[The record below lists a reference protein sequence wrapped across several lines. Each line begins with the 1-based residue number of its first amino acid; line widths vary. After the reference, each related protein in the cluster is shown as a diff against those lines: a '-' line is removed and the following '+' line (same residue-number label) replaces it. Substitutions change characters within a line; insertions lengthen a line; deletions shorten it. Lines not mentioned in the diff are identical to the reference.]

1 MVAHRLT
8 TAARADRIVVMD
20 GGRIVEQGTHEE
32 LLAAGRPVRGALAG
46 RGAQPGRVRRYRRRC
61 PARTGDIGAVLPDS
75 GQKLGISAADRGTI
89 APVSAATR
97 PGDLHADLVDHLARS
112 TPLSPA
118 EAARVVAEVVG
129 YFAEPVP
136 DFVRRRHAELKLRGL
151 TNDVIFARSGP
162 SWRRGGSRAPAADR
176 PTAAPHRVRLNDPR
190 LVPVASVAPGRTS
203 SMCGIVG
210 YVGAQDAAPI
220 LLEGLGRLEYRGY
233 DSAGLAVVAPRRA
246 QGAQGQRPGAPTWPP
261 TCRPGSRARPA
272 SGTPAGPPTA
282 SRPPENAHPHTDAAG
297 RIAVVHNGIIEN
309 ADELRAKLTAD
320 GVEFTSQTD
329 TETVAHLVAAAFAA
343 GAADLEQAVRQALRQ
358 VVGAYGLA
366 VLDAEHPDRIVVAR
380 NGSPVLL
387 GVGEQGDVRRLRRGR
402 AVGYTRQVVYL
413 DDGELATIT
422 AGGYRTFTLDDRST
436 AKSPSTIDWDVV
448 GAEIGDHAH
457 FLIKEINEQPRAIKR
472 ALSGRIDERFDTAHL
487 GGLNLT
493 VREAREFRR
502 VKILGCGSACYAGDL
517 GAQLIEDLARMPA
530 TAEAA
535 SEFRYRNPV
544 VEPDT
549 LYVAVSQSG
558 ETIDTLAAVQ
568 ELQRKGGRV
577 IGIINVVGSTIAR
590 QVDGGIYLHAGPEMS
605 VAATKS
611 FTSTVTAFAL
621 LALHLGRIRDLS
633 PTEGAADHRRAER
646 AARPD
651 RRDPRAGGRD
661 RRRRQGDR
669 AEQQRAVRRPPPR
682 LAGGPRGRAE
692 AQGDLLR
699 ARRGLPVGGAQARPA
714 GAGQPGAA
722 DGRDRPGRRPA
733 GQEHLDAVGDQ
744 GAAAAR

>member
-1 MVAHRLT
+1 
-8 TAARADRIVVMD
+8 
-20 GGRIVEQGTHEE
+20 
-32 LLAAGRPVRGALAG
+32 
-46 RGAQPGRVRRYRRRC
+46 
-61 PARTGDIGAVLPDS
+61 
-75 GQKLGISAADRGTI
+75 
-89 APVSAATR
+89 
-97 PGDLHADLVDHLARS
+97 
-112 TPLSPA
+112 
-118 EAARVVAEVVG
+118 
-129 YFAEPVP
+129 
-136 DFVRRRHAELKLRGL
+136 
-151 TNDVIFARSGP
+151 
-162 SWRRGGSRAPAADR
+162 
-176 PTAAPHRVRLNDPR
+176 
-190 LVPVASVAPGRTS
+190 
-203 SMCGIVG
+203 MCGIVG
-210 YVGAQDAAPI
+210 YVGSQDAAPI
-220 LLEGLGRLEYRGY
+220 LLEGLGRLESRGY
-233 DSAGLAVVAPRRA
+233 DSAGLAVVARGGLKVRKVKGRVADLTADLP
-246 QGAQGQRPGAPTWPP
+246 
-261 TCRPGSRARPA
+261 ARFK
-272 SGTPAGPPTA
+272 GTPGIGHTRWATHGEPT
-282 SRPPENAHPHTDAAG
+282 PENAHPHTDAAG

-329 TETVAHLVAAAFAA
+329 TETVAHLVAAAFTA

-366 VLDAEHPDRIVVAR
+366 ILDAEHPDRIVVAR

-387 GVGEQGDVRRLRRGR
+387 GVGDKEMFVASDVAALI
-402 AVGYTRQVVYL
+402 GYTRQVVYL

-422 AGGYRTFTLDDRST
+422 AGGYRTFTLDDRSV

-472 ALSGRIDERFDTAHL
+472 ALSGRIDERFETAHL

-493 VREAREFRR
+493 IREAREFRR

-633 PTEGAADHRRAER
+633 PTEGRRIIAGLNALPDQIAEIIALEDEIAGVAKEIAPSNSVLFVGRRRGWPVAREGAQKLKEISYVHAEAYPSAELKHGPLALVNPELPTVAIVPDDDLLDKNTSTLSEIKARKGPVIAIAHRELPTELADRTVVIPRSEPELDPILLSVPLQILAYHAAVAL
-646 AARPD
+646 
-651 RRDPRAGGRD
+651 GRD
-661 RRRRQGDR
+661 
-669 AEQQRAVRRPPPR
+669 V
-682 LAGGPRGRAE
+682 
-692 AQGDLLR
+692 
-699 ARRGLPVGGAQARPA
+699 
-714 GAGQPGAA
+714 
-722 DGRDRPGRRPA
+722 DRPRNLA
-733 GQEHLDAVGDQ
+733 KSVTVE
-744 GAAAAR
+744 